1 MFVLT
6 CPFARDDFTAFHQ
19 KSVKSAFVLKPQR
32 WHHFL
37 HMTKLPIGVM
47 RIDLPE
53 GTRDYVTCIDKGR
66 LFTAEGILSEWIIGA
81 LLRPLEPGEAI
92 TPGNFAANS
101 VFVDLMQGVIA
112 RRGPWVSD
120 LIADAR
126 RLGDGTL
133 YVLDQ
138 RTRAPQSPVREV
150 PTEDIFG
157 EFDVKDGQIVHG
169 SYRPNPKH
177 YLFSPD
183 GFFQLGAQLEDCL
196 LEVLAAISNPDDDS
210 ELGGSQNSVN

>member
-1 MFVLT
+1 
-6 CPFARDDFTAFHQ
+6 
-19 KSVKSAFVLKPQR
+19 
-32 WHHFL
+32 
-37 HMTKLPIGVM
+37 M

-101 VFVDLMQGVIA
+101 VFVDLMHGVIA

-169 SYRPNPKH
+169 SYRANPKH

-183 GFFQLGAQLEDCL
+183 GFFQLGAQLQDCL

-210 ELGGSQNSVN
+210 KLGGSQNSVN